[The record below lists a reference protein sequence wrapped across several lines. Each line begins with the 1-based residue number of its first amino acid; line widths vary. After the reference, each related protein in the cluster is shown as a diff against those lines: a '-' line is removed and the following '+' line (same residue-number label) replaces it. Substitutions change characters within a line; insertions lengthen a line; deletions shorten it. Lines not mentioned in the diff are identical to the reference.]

1 MIKVGDKQ
9 IPNIIY
15 RELEIPNIREFAV
28 YTKNGGYDALKKAL
42 GQTRKQVIDETKA
55 SNLRGRGGAGFPAGV
70 KWSFIDQNNP
80 VNYVAVNADES
91 ETGTFKD
98 RQILENNPH
107 QVIEGALICAYA
119 IKAKAV
125 YFYLRGEFWDVGHAL
140 EKHVAD
146 ARSAGLFG
154 PKSKLKDAEG
164 KSFEV
169 DVFVHL
175 GAGAYICGEE
185 TALLN
190 SLEGKLGQPRVRPPF
205 PANKG
210 GGLYGEPTVVN
221 NVETLANVPW
231 IINNGAEEYKKI
243 GVGTSTGTKVF
254 CVSGHVKRP
263 GNYELP
269 FGITFRELLYDYA
282 GGPLDDSKSLKA
294 ILPSGGS
301 GPIIRVTDEVLDTPL
316 TYDDLRKFNS
326 ILGSASV
333 IVMDDSVD
341 VVWVASKITKFFKH
355 ESCGKCTPC
364 REGTYWLDK
373 VLDRILSGE
382 GKPSDVDLIMNVAKN
397 MQPTTLCAL
406 GEFAANPIIW
416 TINTFPEEFKAWVDG
431 SKQPVEEKVAV
442 RPARGR
448 GTAAPAPA
456 GD

>member
-1 MIKVGDKQ
+1 MIKVGDNQ

-15 RELEIPNIREFAV
+15 REVDTPDIHKLDV
-28 YTKNGGYDALKKAL
+28 YLKNQGYDALRKAL
-42 GQTRKQVIDETKA
+42 GMTRKALIDEMKA

-70 KWSFIDQNNP
+70 KWSFIDQSNP

-125 YFYLRGEFWDVGHAL
+125 YIYLRGEFWDVAHAL
-140 EKHVAD
+140 DQRIAE
-146 ARSAGLFG
+146 ARAAGLFG
-154 PKSKLKDAEG
+154 ANGTIKDADG
-164 KSFEV
+164 NPFTVEV
-169 DVFVHL
+169 YTHL

-231 IINNGAEEYKKI
+231 IITNGADAYKQI

-254 CVSGHVKRP
+254 CVSGHVKKP

-282 GGPLDDSKSLKA
+282 GGPLDGHEFKA

-333 IVMDDSVD
+333 IVMDETTDI
-341 VVWVASKITKFFKH
+341 VWVASKITKFFKH

-373 VLDRILSGE
+373 VLDRIMAGE
-382 GKPSDVDLIMNVAKN
+382 GKESDVDLIMNVAKN

-431 SKQPVEEKVAV
+431 SKKPAQPAAV
-442 RPARGR
+442 VPAARR
-448 GTAAPAPA
+448 RSAEAAPA